1 MPPDAKRIGI
11 VMDPIQTI
19 TPKKDSSL
27 AMLLEASRRK
37 FDIFYFEQ
45 RDLRLLRGDAL
56 GRSRRLSV
64 RDNNDAWF
72 ELGSE
77 QEVTLG
83 ELDVI
88 LMRKDPPFD
97 MEYVYT
103 TYLLDRAVLAGSLVV
118 NAPQALRDIN
128 EKAYT
133 AWFPELTPLTL
144 MTRSLDDLRA
154 FYAEHGNIVVKPL
167 DGMGGKSIFVVR
179 PDDNNAN
186 VIFETLTENG
196 RRFAMAQVYIPEIRA
211 GDKRILLVD
220 GEPVPYALARIPP
233 ANDNRGNLV
242 MGATGKGQ
250 PLSGRDREI
259 CAAVGP
265 VLRQRG
271 VLFAGLDVIGDY
283 LTEVNVTSPTG
294 IRELDRQFG
303 LNIAGLLFDAIE
315 RRMA

>member
-1 MPPDAKRIGI
+1 MLPNAKRIGI

-45 RDLRLLRGDAL
+45 RDLRLVRGDAL

-64 RDNNDAWF
+64 HDDNDAWF
-72 ELGSE
+72 EFGSE

-167 DGMGGKSIFVVR
+167 DGMGGRSVFVVR
-179 PDDNNAN
+179 PADNNAN

-220 GEPVPYALARIPP
+220 GEPVPYALARI
-233 ANDNRGNLV
+233 
-242 MGATGKGQ
+242 GAARRARADDQQ
-250 PLSGRDREI
+250 P
-259 CAAVGP
+259 
-265 VLRQRG
+265 
-271 VLFAGLDVIGDY
+271 
-283 LTEVNVTSPTG
+283 
-294 IRELDRQFG
+294 
-303 LNIAGLLFDAIE
+303 
-315 RRMA
+315 